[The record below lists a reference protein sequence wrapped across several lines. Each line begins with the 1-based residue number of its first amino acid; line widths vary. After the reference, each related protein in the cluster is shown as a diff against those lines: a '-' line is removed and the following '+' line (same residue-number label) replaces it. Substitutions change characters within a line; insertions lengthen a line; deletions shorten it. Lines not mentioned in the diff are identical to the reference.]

1 MKIMATERIDRR
13 RILNAVPVLAGLGA
27 ISRFGPLLA
36 QEDEARLENLIEF
49 QRLVAANRILA
60 NEGVVDA
67 FGHVSVRHPA
77 NARRYVMSQSRSPE
91 LVEFADL
98 MEFEQT
104 GEPVDPRGRRGYA
117 ERMIHGAVYEARPDV
132 NAVIHH
138 HAYAVL
144 PFSLTST
151 PLRPVVHKATVI
163 GRHVPVW
170 DIRDEFGDTDMLVR
184 TMEMG
189 RSLARTME
197 RNTCLLIGGHGAVV
211 VGETVQ
217 LAVKAAV
224 YLQVNARVLLEALRL
239 GEPRQFTD
247 GEIELSAAMENSPL
261 SAERAWE
268 YFCLRAGVD
277 PI

>member
-1 MKIMATERIDRR
+1 MEVERMDRR
-13 RILNAVPVLAGLGA
+13 SVLSAVPVLAGLAG
-27 ISRFGPLLA
+27 IGRLGPLLA
-36 QEDEARLENLIEF
+36 QEDEARLENLVEF

-67 FGHVSVRHPA
+67 FGHVSVRHPD
-77 NARRYVMSQSRSPE
+77 NAQRYVMSQSRSPE
-91 LVEFADL
+91 LVEFDDL

-104 GEPVDPRGRRGYA
+104 GEPVDPRGRRGYG

-132 NAVIHH
+132 NAVIHY
-138 HAYAVL
+138 HAHAVL
-144 PFSLTST
+144 PFGLTSV
-151 PLRPVVHKATVI
+151 PFRPVVHNATVI

-184 TMEMG
+184 TMERG
-189 RSLARTME
+189 RSLARTLE
-197 RNTCLLIGGHGAVV
+197 QNTCLLMAGHGAVV
-211 VGETVQ
+211 VGESVQ

-224 YLQVNARVLLEALRL
+224 YLQGNARVLSEALRL

-261 SAERAWE
+261 GAERAWE
-268 YFCLRAGVD
+268 YFCLRAGVE

>member
-1 MKIMATERIDRR
+1 MWKDSLVQADVIRLRQNIQDLLRR
-13 RILNAVPVLAGLGA
+13 RVLETVQIVLEEELSEALGTGRYER
-27 ISRFGPLLA
+27 S
-36 QEDEARLENLIEF
+36 EARQGYRNGHETRRITTQMGTQELEVPRG
-49 QRLVAANRILA
+49 RLV
-60 NEGVVDA
+60 EV
-67 FGHVSVRHPA
+67 
-77 NARRYVMSQSRSPE
+77 
-91 LVEFADL
+91 ADL

-144 PFSLTST
+144 PFSLIST